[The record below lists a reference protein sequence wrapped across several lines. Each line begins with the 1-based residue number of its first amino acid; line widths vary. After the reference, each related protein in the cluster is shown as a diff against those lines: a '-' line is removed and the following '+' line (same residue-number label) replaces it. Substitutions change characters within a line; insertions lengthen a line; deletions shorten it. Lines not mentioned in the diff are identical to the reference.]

1 MSSQALSYNDFLC
14 WASAY
19 EVLEL
24 KGIKPNYRIF
34 EDAYEKAQIL
44 CEPYFKYL
52 SATKSAF
59 LLKKQFFYNACL
71 HYCIVTRQ
79 ELTDSSGNIISQNP
93 LYIKY
98 DIANKSSM
106 VSSASDEGS
115 SASMLVTDAMQSG
128 DFTMLD
134 LARTPYGMYVYSILE
149 QLAKMHPTL
158 L

>member
-1 MSSQALSYNDFLC
+1 MANQTLSYNDFLC

-19 EVLEL
+19 ETIEL

-34 EDAYEKAQIL
+34 EDAYEKATIL
-44 CEPYFKYL
+44 CEPYFKYF
-52 SATKSAF
+52 AITKSAF

-93 LYIKY
+93 LYDKY
-98 DIANKSSM
+98 GIAKKACM
-106 VSSASDEGS
+106 VSSVSDEGS
-115 SASMLVTDAMQSG
+115 STSALVTDSMQSG